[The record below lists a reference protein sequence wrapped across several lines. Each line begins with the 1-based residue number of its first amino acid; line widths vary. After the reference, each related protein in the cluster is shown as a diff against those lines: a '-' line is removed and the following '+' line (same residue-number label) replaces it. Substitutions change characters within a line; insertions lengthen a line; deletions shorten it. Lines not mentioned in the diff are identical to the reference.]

1 MEKILYDMTFHEK
14 ETSFMK
20 TKLRPIL
27 LLAST
32 LLLTIMTSGF
42 FGSKSSGLFSKDA
55 LWMELSPEDAQKS
68 QINIPSLAPLVQKVE
83 PAVLV
88 VTTESVIQ
96 QQAAHLPPG
105 FERSPFG
112 DFFRFFGPPQQGP
125 MPEQKSKGQGSGFII
140 HPSGLALTNNHVI
153 EGATSIKIKIGTDL
167 KEYDAE
173 VIGTD
178 EDTDVALLKIKSDKK
193 NWPVVPLGNSTNLR
207 VGDFAVA
214 IGNPLGL
221 ELSVSMGI
229 VSARGRR
236 DIHPSG
242 RNGLFDFIQIDA
254 PINPGNS
261 GGPLLNLAGEVVG
274 INTAISA
281 AGQGIAFAIP
291 IDQVKQILPQL
302 KSKGHASRSGM
313 GIRIENVSPELAKAL
328 GLPFTHGA
336 VVREVMPKSAAHKAG
351 VQAGDVITEF
361 DGKMVKDASSLQ
373 VMAGLSGVGKSVP
386 IAVFRDGKSNM
397 FRLTLEELPKEGKP
411 VNAVPAPKKEETTGV
426 ESLGLTVVTLDLN
439 TKNQLQLEKTVVG
452 ARIVQINPRSIS
464 AMAGLEVNDVIIKVN
479 NQPIVSAGSFSSII
493 EKTKKGDV
501 LRILLRRQKATI
513 FVAISKP

>member
-1 MEKILYDMTFHEK
+1 
-14 ETSFMK
+14 MK
-20 TKLRPIL
+20 NRLRFIL
-27 LLAST
+27 LLAPV
-32 LLLTIMTSGF
+32 LLTTIIASGF
-42 FGSKSSGLFSKDA
+42 FGSKTPNLFSKDA
-55 LWMELSPEDAQKS
+55 LWMELSTEDAQKS

-83 PAVLV
+83 LAVLV

-96 QQAAHLPPG
+96 QQAAQLPPG
-105 FERSPFG
+105 FERGPFG
-112 DFFRFFGPPQQGP
+112 DFFRFFGPPQQGQ
-125 MPEQKSKGQGSGFII
+125 MPEQKTRGQGSGFII
-140 HPSGLALTNNHVI
+140 HPSGFALTNNHVV

-173 VIGTD
+173 IIGSD

-193 NWPVVPLGNSTNLR
+193 DWPVVPLGSSMNLR

-236 DIHPSG
+236 DVHPSG

-274 INTAISA
+274 INTAMSA

-302 KSKGHASRSGM
+302 KSKGRVARSGM
-313 GIRIENVSPELAKAL
+313 GIRIDNVSPELAKDL

-336 VVREVMPKSAAHKAG
+336 LVREVILKSAANKAG
-351 VQAGDVITEF
+351 IKAGDVITEF
-361 DGKMVKDASSLQ
+361 DGKIVRDAGSLQ

-386 IAVFRDGKSNM
+386 LAIFRDGRSILLK
-397 FRLTLEELPKEGKP
+397 LTLEELPREGKSVETLP
-411 VNAVPAPKKEETTGV
+411 VPKKEETTGV
-426 ESLGLTVVTLDLN
+426 ESIGLTVVTLDDN
-439 TKNQLQLEKTVVG
+439 ARNQLLLEKTVAG
-452 ARIVQINPRSIS
+452 ARIVQVNPRSIG
-464 AMAGLEVNDVIIKVN
+464 AFAGIEVNDVIIKIN
-479 NQPIVSAGSFSSII
+479 NLPIQNANALSAFV
-493 EKTKKGDV
+493 EKAKKGEM

-513 FVAISKP
+513 FVAIPKP

>member
-1 MEKILYDMTFHEK
+1 MEKIQYDKSFHEK
-14 ETSFMK
+14 ETTFMK
-20 TKLRPIL
+20 TKLRPVLQLAPL
-27 LLAST
+27 LLVTIIASA
-32 LLLTIMTSGF
+32 F
-42 FGSKSSGLFSKDA
+42 FVSKSPSLFSKDA
-55 LWMELSPEDAQKS
+55 LWMELSAEDAQKS

-88 VTTESVIQ
+88 VTTESVFQ
-96 QQAAHLPPG
+96 QQNAQLPPG
-105 FERSPFG
+105 FERGPFG
-112 DFFRFFGPPQQGP
+112 DFFRFFGPQQQGP
-125 MPEQKSKGQGSGFII
+125 MHEQKTKGQGSGFII
-140 HPSGLALTNNHVI
+140 HPSGFALTNNHVV
-153 EGATSIKIKIGTDL
+153 EGATSIKVKIGTDL

-173 VIGTD
+173 VIGSD

-193 NWPVVPLGNSTNLR
+193 DWPVIPLGNSTNLS
-207 VGDFAVA
+207 VGDFAIA

-236 DIHPSG
+236 DVHPSG

-274 INTAISA
+274 INTAMSA

-313 GIRIENVSPELAKAL
+313 GIRIENVSPELAQAL

-336 VVREVMPKSAAHKAG
+336 VVREVMPKSAADKSG
-351 VQAGDVITEF
+351 IQAGDVITEF
-361 DGKMVKDASSLQ
+361 DGKMVRDASSLQ

-386 IAVFRDGKSNM
+386 FKVFRDGKSGM
-397 FRLTLEELPKEGKP
+397 FKLTLEELPKEKKP
-411 VNAVPAPKKEETTGV
+411 NQAIPAPKKEETTAI
-426 ESLGLTVVTLDLN
+426 ESIGLTVASLDDN
-439 TKNQLQLEKTVVG
+439 AKTQLHLEKEVTG
-452 ARIVQINPRSIS
+452 ARIVQVNPRSI
-464 AMAGLEVNDVIIKVN
+464 AAFAGIEINDVVIKIN
-479 NQPIVSAGSFSSII
+479 NQPIKNPGALSSFV
-493 EKTKKGDV
+493 EKAKKGAV